1 MYFFLHETPDFFKLF
16 FLCCVAQTLPPV
28 LTAEVASRLCLV
40 LPESLFKRVYLSVL
54 DADDEGAAGAAGI
67 ACAKGHDGVLAMNAI
82 QRGIY
87 LKMQVEP

>member
-1 MYFFLHETPDFFKLF
+1 
-16 FLCCVAQTLPPV
+16 V

-67 ACAKGHDGVLAMNAI
+67 ACAKGHDGVVAMNAL
-82 QRGIY
+82 QRGFY
-87 LKMQVEP
+87 LKMQVETLELKAAYTGSLRSRTL